1 MVIIDMQRARDG
13 SGLNPKLLAP
23 LLVLV
28 VVVVLLLAFGMFVQ
42 VGPGERGVLMTWGA
56 VQPGVLQPGLHVKLP
71 VAQSVSKMDVQV
83 QNSEAAETSA
93 SHDLQIVTTTVAT
106 NWHIQPADAEWVYQN
121 IGTEPALVAKIITPA
136 ISNAVKAVTAH
147 YDAEDLIVN
156 RDVVRGQIDT
166 HIRDALKA
174 YRVVIDSVNIT
185 DFSFSPEYATAI
197 EQKQVAQQKAQQAQY
212 DLEKAKVVAQQR
224 VVEATAQGEA
234 QKLLQETLTPQIIQQ
249 QAIAKWN
256 GVLPQVVGGNGVLPM
271 IGNAG
276 GGPITK

>member
-28 VVVVLLLAFGMFVQ
+28 VLVVLLLAFGIFVQ

-56 VQPGVLQPGLHVKLP
+56 VQPGVLQPGLHIKLP

-106 NWHIQPADAEWVYQN
+106 NWHIQPPDAEWVYQN

-224 VVEATAQGEA
+224 VVEATAQGQA

-276 GGPITK
+276 GGPIAK

>member
-28 VVVVLLLAFGMFVQ
+28 VLVVLVLAFGIFVQ

-56 VQPGVLQPGLHVKLP
+56 VQPGVLQPGLHIKLP

-106 NWHIQPADAEWVYQN
+106 NWHIQPPDAEWVYQN

-224 VVEATAQGEA
+224 VVEATAQGQA

-276 GGPITK
+276 GGPIAK

>member
-1 MVIIDMQRARDG
+1 
-13 SGLNPKLLAP
+13 L
-23 LLVLV
+23 
-28 VVVVLLLAFGMFVQ
+28 
-42 VGPGERGVLMTWGA
+42 
-56 VQPGVLQPGLHVKLP
+56 
-71 VAQSVSKMDVQV
+71 
-83 QNSEAAETSA
+83 
-93 SHDLQIVTTTVAT
+93 
-106 NWHIQPADAEWVYQN
+106 PADAEWVYQN
-121 IGTEPALVAKIITPA
+121 IGNEAALVAKIITPS

-166 HIRDALKA
+166 HIRDALKG

-197 EQKQVAQQKAQQAQY
+197 EQKQVAQQRAQQAQY

-224 VVEATAQGEA
+224 VVEAQAQAQA
-234 QKLLQETLTPQIIQQ
+234 QKLLQQTLTPEIIQQ

-271 IGNAG
+271 IGNA
-276 GGPITK
+276 TSANSRTQ